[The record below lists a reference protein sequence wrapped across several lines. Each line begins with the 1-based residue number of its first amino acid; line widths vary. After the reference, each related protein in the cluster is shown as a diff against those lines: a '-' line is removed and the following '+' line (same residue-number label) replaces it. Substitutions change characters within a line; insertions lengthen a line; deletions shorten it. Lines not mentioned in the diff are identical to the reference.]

1 MGKSTIST
9 GPFSIAMLVYQRVPK
24 CATELVEISFPTDGA
39 FCCISVKLASLD
51 SAGRCA
57 IHGFSWRNSHE
68 KKPSDMWQ
76 GRHQKVAVKY
86 GEFSPP
92 CERSCAMYSYYS
104 CRTKW
109 SNCIYPVAAQLDA
122 DDFWWIPSHWGIRH
136 WDWTKQHQT
145 KCKISLPDMVI

>member
-68 KKPSDMWQ
+68 KNPVTCDKGAIKKWRLNMGSFLPHANGVAPCIVTIVVGQNDQTASIRLRHSSTLMIFGGFPVTGASDIGIEQ
-76 GRHQKVAVKY
+76 NSIRLSVKY
-86 GEFSPP
+86 P
-92 CERSCAMYSYYS
+92 
-104 CRTKW
+104 
-109 SNCIYPVAAQLDA
+109 YPT
-122 DDFWWIPSHWGIRH
+122 W
-136 WDWTKQHQT
+136 
-145 KCKISLPDMVI
+145 